1 MNSSTRNEDSHIQ
14 RTSIVSGVAVAVA
27 GKTGT
32 DLLGLSLWQ
41 TVILI
46 LLFVW
51 TANFVA
57 DWMAKRKQT
66 T

>member
-1 MNSSTRNEDSHIQ
+1 M
-14 RTSIVSGVAVAVA
+14 AAAVA

-32 DLLGLSLWQ
+32 DLFGLSLWQ

-51 TANFVA
+51 GANFVA
-57 DWMAKRKQT
+57 DWMAKRKQAT
-66 T
+66 